1 MAEQK
6 FASKLGVV
14 MAAAG
19 SAVGLGNVWRF
30 PYLTGENGGGAF
42 LLVYIICILV
52 IGIPVLLSEFVIGRR
67 SGQNAIEAMRSLSG
81 GKRWDW
87 VGVLCIIC
95 SMLILAFYIVVT
107 GWCVKYFIL
116 SLIDIALPDWA
127 NTLIALG
134 LNVLILSLGVRKGI
148 ERVSTIL
155 MPLLLVLLIF
165 LVIRSLT
172 LPGSSEGL
180 RFLFAPD
187 FTKITTDVCLAALSQ
202 AFFTLSIGM
211 GCMLTYASYMKKE
224 QNLWRTATRVAGID
238 TVVALMAGIAV
249 FPAVFSL
256 GFSPAEGPQ
265 LVFNVLPEVFH
276 ALPGGGG
283 VFQAAFFL
291 LLLIAAVTSAISIQE
306 IPVAYL
312 NERFRLPRS
321 RAILWTTIVTIVLA
335 LLCALSLDGYL
346 SIAGRSLFD
355 WFDYL
360 TSKFMMPLCSI
371 GFVLFLGWFY
381 PMNDSRDELRQG
393 STGHEWLF
401 RLWYWAIRTIVPAAI
416 FVVFLHGLGAF

>member
-1 MAEQK
+1 MSEQK
-6 FASKLGVV
+6 FANKLGVV
-14 MAAAG
+14 MAVAG

-42 LLVYIICILV
+42 LLVYLVCIVL
-52 IGIPVLLSEFVIGRR
+52 IGLPVLVSEFVIGRR
-67 SGQNAIEAMRSLSG
+67 SGENAIGAMRTLSG
-81 GKRWDW
+81 GRRWDW
-87 VGVLCIIC
+87 LGILCIVC

-116 SLIDIALPDWA
+116 SLFGYTLPDWG

-134 LNVLILSLGVRKGI
+134 LNALILSLGVQKGI
-148 ERVSTIL
+148 ERISTIL
-155 MPLLLVLLIF
+155 MPLMLVLLLF

-172 LPGSSEGL
+172 LPDSSVGL

-187 FTKITTDVCLAALSQ
+187 FSKITTDVCLAALSQ
-202 AFFTLSIGM
+202 AFFTLSIGL

-238 TVVALMAGIAV
+238 TAVALLAGIAV

-265 LVFNVLPEVFH
+265 LVFNVLPEVFQ
-276 ALPGGGG
+276 AMPGGN

-312 NERFRLPRS
+312 NERFTLPRGK
-321 RAILWTTIVTIVLA
+321 AILWTTVLTIVLA
-335 LLCALSLDGYL
+335 VLCSLSLDGSL
-346 SIAGRSLFD
+346 NIAGRALFD

-360 TSKFMMPLCSI
+360 TSKFLMPICGI

-381 PMNDSRDELRQG
+381 PVNESRDELKQG
-393 STGHEWLF
+393 SSGREWLF
-401 RLWYWAIRTIVPAAI
+401 LVWLWAIRTIVPAAI
-416 FVVFLHGLGAF
+416 FVVFLHGLGVF